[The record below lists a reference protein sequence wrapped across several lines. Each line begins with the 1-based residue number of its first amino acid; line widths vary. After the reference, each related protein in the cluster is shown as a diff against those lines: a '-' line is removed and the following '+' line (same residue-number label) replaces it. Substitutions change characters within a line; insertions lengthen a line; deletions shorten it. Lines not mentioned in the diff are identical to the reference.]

1 MLARQS
7 ALAVERR
14 FTETL
19 GETFMHF
26 RILLTALVLCLSFTV
41 QAQAPAPPAAGSNA
55 SASGPAPTAFVVT
68 FKIKPGKN
76 EAFESAFREMQ
87 ASVHEHEPGNLYYD
101 LYKPSP
107 DEPQTYVVVEHYRDA
122 AAVQAHGRSDH
133 GKKFFAVLRD
143 LMDGPPKAERLVLVH

>member
-1 MLARQS
+1 MNIR
-7 ALAVERR
+7 V
-14 FTETL
+14 
-19 GETFMHF
+19 
-26 RILLTALVLCLSFTV
+26 LLTALALCFAWTA
-41 QAQAPAPPAAGSNA
+41 QAQAPASPAAGSTT

-87 ASVHEHEPGNLYYD
+87 ASVRAHEPGNLYYD

-122 AAVQAHGRSDH
+122 AAVQAHGRSEH
-133 GKKFFAVLRD
+133 GKKFFAAMSD
-143 LMDGPPKAERLVLVH
+143 LMDGAPKADRLVLVTGSH